1 MIDWGRKAPELL
13 PLLSQ
18 ESVSTALRTGDLSL
32 LTFSPEWI
40 LKISLKQKGVLN
52 NESATTLMKE
62 LRSRPAQLGKSHETT
77 LVVTC
82 RCTNGD

>member
-77 LVVTC
+77 LVATW